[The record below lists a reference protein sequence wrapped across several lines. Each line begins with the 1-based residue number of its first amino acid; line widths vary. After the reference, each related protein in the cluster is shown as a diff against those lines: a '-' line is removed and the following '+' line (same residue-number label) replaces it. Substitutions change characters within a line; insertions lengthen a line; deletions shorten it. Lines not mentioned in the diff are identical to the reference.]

1 MCQTYV
7 VQMGENINVIA
18 SKLSIDPT
26 IMASLNNVTVNA
38 ALAAGEVLKLPP
50 WSAECPQPMPT
61 ATSAL
66 QGCDTYVV
74 QEALKISVVA
84 TLLNSSLNDLMAIN
98 GINSTSQVIPAGTRL
113 KIPPNGPSCP
123 VLATAPEASS
133 PLHTIASRITSYVQL
148 KINATAINVKS
159 TGSTGQIATWL
170 STYVGV
176 VPSSVNVSIF
186 PWPTAGLQGKRV
198 LLQQASNLSNT
209 MSPVEIL
216 CKITTSDPQGVYA
229 KAKSSLENGQLS
241 STFSSLGWQASGNVL
256 LSTYQNGSL
265 VQQSSVA
272 ITSTFKQTAGGS
284 LALDSFTCT
293 LFTSVL
299 VLLFLI

>member
-1 MCQTYV
+1 
-7 VQMGENINVIA
+7 
-18 SKLSIDPT
+18 
-26 IMASLNNVTVNA
+26 MAALNNVTVNA
-38 ALAAGEVLKLPP
+38 ALTAGEILKLPP
-50 WSAECPQPMPT
+50 WGAECPQPSPT
-61 ATSAL
+61 ATSVL
-66 QGCDTYVV
+66 QGCNTYVV
-74 QEALKISVVA
+74 QETLKVSVLA

-98 GINSTSQVIPAGTRL
+98 GINTTSQVIPAGTRI
-113 KIPPNGPSCP
+113 KIPPYGPSCP

-148 KINATAINVKS
+148 EINATAINVKS
-159 TGSTGQIATWL
+159 TGSAGQIASWL
-170 STYVGV
+170 SSYVGV
-176 VPSSVNVSIF
+176 VPTNVNVSIF

-209 MSPVEIL
+209 VSSVEIL
-216 CKITTSDPQGVYA
+216 CKITTIDPQVVYT

-272 ITSTFKQTAGGS
+272 IASASKQTAGGS
-284 LALDSFTCT
+284 LALDSFTST
-293 LFTSVL
+293 LFTSVV